1 MKRIMIL
8 VIALAL
14 MGSLSILAFGQMWGQ
29 SSNSQKRNHQK
40 ADPKTVTLTGEV
52 VDLNCYMAAGAH
64 GAGHKQCALMCLK
77 AGAPAGL
84 LTHSGKV
91 YLIVSPRGTD
101 PNTKLM
107 KYVAD
112 QVKVRGKEF
121 KRGGL
126 DAVNISTISASTQD
140 TPSKSSSGSSGGSG
154 SW

>member
-14 MGSLSILAFGQMWGQ
+14 MGSLSMLAFGKMWGHN
-29 SSNSQKRNHQK
+29 SSSQKRDHPSS
-40 ADPKTVTLTGEV
+40 DPKTVSLTGEI

-91 YLIVSPRGTD
+91 YLIVSGHGTD
-101 PNTKLM
+101 PSTKAM

-112 QVKVRGKEF
+112 QVKVQGMVY

-126 DAVNISTISASTQD
+126 DAVNIKTISASTQD
-140 TPSKSSSGSSGGSG
+140 APTKSSNSSGGGSG